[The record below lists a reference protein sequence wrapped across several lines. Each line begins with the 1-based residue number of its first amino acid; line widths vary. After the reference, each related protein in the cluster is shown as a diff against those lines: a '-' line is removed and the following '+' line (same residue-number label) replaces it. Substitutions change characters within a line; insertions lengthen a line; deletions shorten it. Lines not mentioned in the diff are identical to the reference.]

1 MNLILQGKPKK
12 QIIVYSTT
20 PRKVGEEVRVFDNGE
35 IVQTGKIVKD
45 LSTVSKYK
53 DGKKRLNGE
62 DVILLAQMGEK
73 VRQRGARLVL
83 DLAGV
88 RSIDEKGLALLASWA
103 GPQLG
108 LRRPSLFLGQVLA
121 HRGLAWEEGPKETR

>member
-1 MNLILQGKPKK
+1 MVRLTVVSQ
-12 QIIVYSTT
+12 T
-20 PRKVGEEVRVFDNGE
+20 PAEEV
-35 IVQTGKIVKD
+35 VK
-45 LSTVSKYK
+45 VE
-53 DGKKRLNGE
+53 GWLNRE
-62 DVILLAQMGEK
+62 EVVLLAQLGEK

-88 RSIDEKGLALLASWA
+88 RFIDEKGLALLASWA

-121 HRGLAWEEGPKETR
+121 CRHLAWEEGPEETR

>member
-1 MNLILQGKPKK
+1 MVRLTVVSQAPA
-12 QIIVYSTT
+12 
-20 PRKVGEEVRVFDNGE
+20 EEV
-35 IVQTGKIVKD
+35 VKVEGW
-45 LSTVSKYK
+45 LA
-53 DGKKRLNGE
+53 GR
-62 DVILLAQMGEK
+62 DVALLAEVGGR

-121 HRGLAWEEGPKETR
+121 CRHLAWEEGPEETR

>member
-1 MNLILQGKPKK
+1 MVRLTSVSQ
-12 QIIVYSTT
+12 T
-20 PRKVGEEVRVFDNGE
+20 PEEEV
-35 IVQTGKIVKD
+35 VK
-45 LSTVSKYK
+45 VE
-53 DGKKRLNGE
+53 GWLNGE

-88 RSIDEKGLALLASWA
+88 RSIDEEGLALLASWA

-108 LRRPSLFLGQVLA
+108 LRRSSLFVRTLLQR
-121 HRGLAWEEGPKETR
+121 RGLTQEGENG